1 MRDERPHLLL
11 GVLAG
16 TGEAMRLV
24 AREGAP
30 VAEVE
35 VDLVY
40 GVGDV
45 LPLAQHRRLHA
56 HAVGRL
62 ELVGLPVD
70 LDLLGVSVHQPFEL
84 AQHGVHR
91 GGELEGVGEGTGE
104 RLQRVR
110 AEQLQAVLEAAPLA
124 QGVAQVLPHVVP
136 HVLRGRGVVAV
147 ARALHAL
154 LRRAH
159 RDLEG
164 GGAIVEYV
172 DDPPLGEQVAD
183 LPSGPRRRAV
193 GSGTSPEEVAAR
205 PLVLKVPV
213 VELVLH
219 DVRLRADLGV
229 GAVGAVV
236 RDVAAQPTA
245 ALLEVLVEPSGGHLR
260 VELGELEQGVGHGDA
275 PDEGLLRQRL
285 VVQHD
290 VHRRQHGG
298 QLGERDAAGPDEV
311 PPREDSLQRQLAPSS
326 PRLVQPD
333 GHRLLLRLGQA
344 PGRGRLA
351 EGAPFALRRHPRR
364 RLRRRLGRCRAPHRR
379 HHLTGLEVRG
389 GLGLRRK
396 PKLAAVSEGRGAER
410 GRARRARVTF
420 GAGGGAVGARP
431 LRTGRGCSLTS
442 AAAAEK
448 ASAWRGAAHAPCAAG
463 R

>member
-229 GAVGAVV
+229 GVGA
-236 RDVAAQPTA
+236 
-245 ALLEVLVEPSGGHLR
+245 
-260 VELGELEQGVGHGDA
+260 
-275 PDEGLLRQRL
+275 
-285 VVQHD
+285 
-290 VHRRQHGG
+290 
-298 QLGERDAAGPDEV
+298 
-311 PPREDSLQRQLAPSS
+311 APSRPPLCLKFS
-326 PRLVQPD
+326 WNRAAATFVSNWASLSRALVMEMRPMRACS
-333 GHRLLLRLGQA
+333 GSGSWCSMTCIVGSTAGSLVSETPQA
-344 PGRGRLA
+344 PTRCRPARIVCSGSW
-351 EGAPFALRRHPRR
+351 PHPRPV
-364 RLRRRLGRCRAPHRR
+364 LCSPMGTDSSCASVRRRGVAD
-379 HHLTGLEVRG
+379 
-389 GLGLRRK
+389 LR
-396 PKLAAVSEGRGAER
+396 
-410 GRARRARVTF
+410 RARRLPF
-420 GAGGGAVGARP
+420 GATLAAGCVAGSAGAARP
-431 LRTGRGCSLTS
+431 IVAIILP
-442 AAAAEK
+442 
-448 ASAWRGAAHAPCAAG
+448 ASR
-463 R
+463 